1 MGNKMTERI
10 LIMGLPGAGKT
21 YLAQYVLEWLERANK
36 KCIWINADRV
46 RTEYNDW
53 DFTIEG
59 RIRQSK
65 RMREMADRI
74 ECDYVIADFVCPL
87 VEMRNNFNPD
97 YIIWMDT
104 VKTSVYEDTNQ
115 MFIQPERFSFRLTQK
130 DAEKWSEY
138 LAINII
144 KLDSK

>member
-1 MGNKMTERI
+1 MSLGSKKI
-10 LIMGLPGAGKT
+10 LIMGLPGSGKT
-21 YLAQYVLEWLERANK
+21 TLADALEERFNLRNK
-36 KCIWINADRV
+36 KIIRLNADKV
-46 RTEYNDW
+46 REEYDDW

-59 RIRQSK
+59 RLRQSK
-65 RMREMADRI
+65 RMNELASRI

>member
-1 MGNKMTERI
+1 
-10 LIMGLPGAGKT
+10 MGLPGSGKT
-21 YLAQYVLEWLERANK
+21 TLADALEERFNLRNK
-36 KCIWINADRV
+36 KVVRLNADRV
-46 RTEYNDW
+46 REEYDDW
-53 DFTIEG
+53 DFTVEG
-59 RIRQSK
+59 RLRQSL
-65 RMREMADRI
+65 RMHELAEKS

-104 VKTSVYEDTNQ
+104 VKTSEYEDTNQ

-144 KLDSK
+144 KLDSL